1 MTRPTVSVLI
11 AAWNAETTLADAIR
25 SALAQQG
32 EIDVEVIVVDDCS
45 SDRTVSIA
53 AGFATDRVRVLALT
67 ENHGPGAARN
77 AGLAAARGEWV
88 AVLDADDTMLPGRLA
103 AMIARAEAS
112 SAAIV
117 VDNLKVVR
125 EGQMPE
131 VMFDP
136 TFFGRIG
143 EIDLANFIASNIL
156 FEATFSY
163 GYLKPVFRLSVL
175 AEHQLR
181 YNENLRIGEDY
192 IFFASA
198 LARGAKCVV
207 EPTAGYNYFIREGS
221 ISRVLELRHV
231 EAMLAAD
238 RAFVRDHELD
248 AAARTAQARRT
259 RSLEQAA
266 SFLMLVDHIKAG
278 APLKA
283 VAAALRDPA
292 ALRHLRMPIAARLRR
307 LAPLRTGS

>member
-11 AAWNAETTLADAIR
+11 AAWNAETTLADAVR
-25 SALAQQG
+25 SALAQG

-53 AGFATDRVRVLALT
+53 AGFPTDRVRVLALT

-112 SAAIV
+112 SSAIV
-117 VDNLKVVR
+117 VDNLKVVH
-125 EGQMPE
+125 EGQTPE

-163 GYLKPVFRLSVL
+163 GYLKPVFRRSFL

-198 LARGAKCVV
+198 LACGAKCVV
-207 EPTAGYNYFIREGS
+207 EPNAGYNYFIREGS

>member
-25 SALAQQG
+25 SALAQG

-45 SDRTVSIA
+45 SDSTVSIA
-53 AGFATDRVRVLALT
+53 AGFPTDRVRVLALT

-125 EGQMPE
+125 EGQTPE

-163 GYLKPVFRLSVL
+163 GYLKPVFRRSFLP
-175 AEHQLR
+175 EHQLR

-198 LARGAKCVV
+198 LACGAKCVV

>member
-1 MTRPTVSVLI
+1 
-11 AAWNAETTLADAIR
+11 
-25 SALAQQG
+25 
-32 EIDVEVIVVDDCS
+32 
-45 SDRTVSIA
+45 
-53 AGFATDRVRVLALT
+53 
-67 ENHGPGAARN
+67 
-77 AGLAAARGEWV
+77 
-88 AVLDADDTMLPGRLA
+88 
-103 AMIARAEAS
+103 
-112 SAAIV
+112 
-117 VDNLKVVR
+117 
-125 EGQMPE
+125 MPE

-163 GYLKPVFRLSVL
+163 GYLKPVFRRSSWPSISC
-175 AEHQLR
+175 ATTR
-181 YNENLRIGEDY
+181 TC
-192 IFFASA
+192 ASA
-198 LARGAKCVV
+198 RTISSSPRRWPAAPNAWSSRPRGTTTSSARARFRGCLSCVTSRRCWP
-207 EPTAGYNYFIREGS
+207 PTAP
-221 ISRVLELRHV
+221 LC
-231 EAMLAAD
+231 
-238 RAFVRDHELD
+238 RDHELD